1 MYNRSKKISI
11 IIRHHKCVDGKSYQ
25 MTTIGESNTSD
36 CVISLPMQQPDTIF
50 FKLLYRAVLA
60 LAIVRRWSI
69 FKCHLLNR
77 RKMNSTPNGMLQ
89 MTDTRIEVETI
100 ETKPKS
106 KCKSNKRK

>member
-11 IIRHHKCVDGKSYQ
+11 IIRHHKCVDGKSNQ

-36 CVISLPMQQPDTIF
+36 CVISLPMQEPDTIF

-60 LAIVRRWSI
+60 LAIVRR
-69 FKCHLLNR
+69 CLLNR